1 MKKCACVGDYC
12 EFAKNVFSDQERK
25 LDVRSQS
32 YTAVVLTINDASQQ
46 SVEVSLMTRRTASG
60 KPKILGSG
68 ISMVAELKLEGI
80 DGRAPPIVES
90 AH

>member
-1 MKKCACVGDYC
+1 
-12 EFAKNVFSDQERK
+12 
-25 LDVRSQS
+25 
-32 YTAVVLTINDASQQ
+32 
-46 SVEVSLMTRRTASG
+46 MTRRTASG